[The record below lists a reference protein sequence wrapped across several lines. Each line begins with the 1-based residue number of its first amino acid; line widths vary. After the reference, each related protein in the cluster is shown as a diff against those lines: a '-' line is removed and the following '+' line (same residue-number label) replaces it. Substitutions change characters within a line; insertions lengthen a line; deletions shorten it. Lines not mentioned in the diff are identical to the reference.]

1 MPQKIIIIDDD
12 MLTRVSTADLIQSWG
27 YEVETAASFN
37 EGLKIVNEA
46 VPDIAIIDL
55 RLPDGDGMELLSLI
69 REQHPQVDAVILTG
83 HASIDS
89 AIDAIKKGA
98 ENYLEKPCDPNRLLV
113 TLQKIA
119 EKKDMRS
126 EIVTLRRQLQ
136 KMGAFGALIGKARP
150 MQRLYTLIE
159 RVATSDVPVF
169 ITGESGSGKE
179 LVAQTI
185 HNLSKRRR
193 ERFLAINCG
202 AVPPTLIE
210 NELFGHERGAFT
222 GAEQRQEGYFEM
234 ADNGSIFLD
243 EITEMPPDLQVKL
256 LRVLEQSKF
265 RRIGGRQEIEID
277 VRIISATNRDPFKAI
292 EEHKLREDLYYRL
305 NVFPIHVPPLRE
317 RLDDIPLLASYFLEL
332 LNEKEGNNITSIEPD
347 ALQALQQHLWPGNV
361 RELRNVINRA
371 YILASSNTITV
382 SALPDELKPQS
393 ATRPRPKVLE
403 IPIGLTLEEIQRRVI
418 AATLEF
424 VSGDTTKADE
434 LLGIPAKPL
443 TDIGVVND
451 GSPTVAIRVGTSIE
465 EVEKLLITKT
475 LQHNHGNKPKTAESL
490 GISLKTLYN
499 KLERY
504 EPKGEGNFYKPS

>member
-1 MPQKIIIIDDD
+1 MAQKIIIIDDD
-12 MLTRVSTADLIQSWG
+12 MLTRVSTADLIKSWG

-37 EGLKIVNEA
+37 EGLKLVNEA
-46 VPDIAIIDL
+46 VPDVAIIDL

-89 AIDAIKKGA
+89 AIEAIKKGA
-98 ENYLEKPCDPNRLLV
+98 ENYLEKPSDPNRLFV
-113 TLQKIA
+113 TLKKIA

-136 KMGAFGALIGKARP
+136 KMGAFGALIGKAKP
-150 MQRLYTLIE
+150 MQGLYTLIE
-159 RVATSDVPVF
+159 RVSMSDVPVF

-193 ERFLAINCG
+193 ERFVAINCG
-202 AVPPTLIE
+202 AVPSTLIE

-222 GAEQRQEGYFEM
+222 GADQRQPGYFEM
-234 ADNGSIFLD
+234 ADSGSIFLD

-256 LRVLEQSKF
+256 LRVLEQNKF

-277 VRIISATNRDPFKAI
+277 VRVISATNRDPFKAI

-332 LNEKEGNNITSIEPD
+332 LNEKEGKNITGFEPEV
-347 ALQALQQHLWPGNV
+347 LQALQQHSWPGNV

-371 YILASSNTITV
+371 YILAWSNTITV
-382 SALPDELKPQS
+382 GSLPDELKPQD

-403 IPIGLTLEEIQRRVI
+403 IPIGLSLEEIQKRAV
-418 AATLEF
+418 AATLEH
-424 VSGDTTKADE
+424 VSGDTSKADE
-434 LLGIPAKPL
+434 LLGTPVKFLTPAIAGNIES
-443 TDIGVVND
+443 T
-451 GSPTVAIRVGTSIE
+451 TVAIRVGTSIE
-465 EVEKLLITKT
+465 EVEKLLIAKT
-475 LQHNHGNKPKTAESL
+475 LELNQGNKPKTAESL

-504 EPKGEGNFYKPS
+504 ELKG

>member
-1 MPQKIIIIDDD
+1 MAQKIIIIDDD
-12 MLTRVSTADLIQSWG
+12 MLTRVSTADLIKSWG

-37 EGLKIVNEA
+37 EGLKLINEA
-46 VPDIAIIDL
+46 VPDVAIIDL

-89 AIDAIKKGA
+89 AIEAIKKGA
-98 ENYLEKPCDPNRLLV
+98 ENYLEKPSDPNRLLV
-113 TLQKIA
+113 TLKKIA

-136 KMGAFGALIGKARP
+136 KMGAFGSLIGKSKP
-150 MQRLYTLIE
+150 MQGLYTLIE
-159 RVATSDVPVF
+159 RVSMSDVPVF

-185 HNLSKRRR
+185 HNLSNRRR
-193 ERFLAINCG
+193 ERFVAINCG
-202 AVPPTLIE
+202 AVPSTLIE

-222 GAEQRQEGYFEM
+222 GADQRQEGYFEM
-234 ADNGSIFLD
+234 ADDGSIFLD
-243 EITEMPPDLQVKL
+243 EITEMSPDLQVKL
-256 LRVLEQSKF
+256 LRVLEQNKF

-277 VRIISATNRDPFKAI
+277 VRVISATNRDPFKAI

-305 NVFPIHVPPLRE
+305 NVFPIHVPSLRD
-317 RLDDIPLLASYFLEL
+317 RLDDIPLLASYFLEM
-332 LNEKEGNNITSIEPD
+332 LNEKEGKNITSFEPEV
-347 ALQALQQHLWPGNV
+347 LQALQQHSWPGNV

-371 YILASSNTITV
+371 YILAWSNTITV
-382 SALPDELKPQS
+382 GSLPNELKPQDD
-393 ATRPRPKVLE
+393 ARPRPRVLE

-418 AATLEF
+418 AATLEY
-424 VSGDTTKADE
+424 VSGDTSKADE

-443 TDIGVVND
+443 VELGAALERST
-451 GSPTVAIRVGTSIE
+451 TVAIRVGSSLE

-475 LQHNHGNKPKTAESL
+475 LELNQGNKPRTAESL

-504 EPKGEGNFYKPS
+504 EPRA

>member
-1 MPQKIIIIDDD
+1 MAQKIIIIDDD
-12 MLTRVSTADLIQSWG
+12 MLTRVSTADLIKSWG

-37 EGLKIVNEA
+37 EGLKLINEA

-98 ENYLEKPCDPNRLLV
+98 ENYLEKPSDPNRLLV
-113 TLQKIA
+113 TLKKIA

-136 KMGAFGALIGKARP
+136 KMGAFGALIGKAQA
-150 MQRLYTLIE
+150 MQKLYMLIE

-169 ITGESGSGKE
+169 VTGESGSGKE

-193 ERFLAINCG
+193 EQFVAINCG

-222 GAEQRQEGYFEM
+222 GADQRQEGYFEM
-234 ADNGSIFLD
+234 ADDGSIFLD

-277 VRIISATNRDPFKAI
+277 VRVISATNRDPFKAI

-317 RLDDIPLLASYFLEL
+317 RLDDIPLLASYFLEM
-332 LNEKEGNNITSIEPD
+332 LNEKEGKNITSIEPEV
-347 ALQALQQHLWPGNV
+347 LQALQLHSWPGNV
-361 RELRNVINRA
+361 RELRNVMNRA

-382 SALPDELKPQS
+382 SALPDELTPQN
-393 ATRPRPKVLE
+393 AARPRVRVLE

-418 AATLEF
+418 AATLEY
-424 VSGDTTKADE
+424 VSGDTSKADE

-443 TDIGVVND
+443 TEIGAVNE

-475 LQHNHGNKPKTAESL
+475 LQLNHGNKPKTAESL

-504 EPKGEGNFYKPS
+504 EPKG

>member
-1 MPQKIIIIDDD
+1 MAQKIIIIDDD
-12 MLTRVSTADLIQSWG
+12 MLTRVSTADLIKSWG
-27 YEVETAASFN
+27 YEVDTAVSFH
-37 EGLKIVNEA
+37 EGLNLVDEA
-46 VPDIAIIDL
+46 VPDVAIIDL
-55 RLPDGDGMELLSLI
+55 RLPDGDGIELLSLI
-69 REQHPQVDAVILTG
+69 REHHPQIDAVILTG

-98 ENYLEKPCDPNRLLV
+98 ENYLEKPCDPNRLFV
-113 TLQKIA
+113 TLKKIA

-136 KMGAFGALIGKARP
+136 KMGAFGALIGKAKP
-150 MQRLYTLIE
+150 MQKLYTLIE

-185 HNLSKRRR
+185 HSLSKRRR
-193 ERFLAINCG
+193 EHFVAINCG

-222 GAEQRQEGYFEM
+222 GADQRQEGYFEM
-234 ADNGSIFLD
+234 ANDGSIFLD
-243 EITEMPPDLQVKL
+243 EVTEMPPDLQVKL
-256 LRVLEQSKF
+256 LRVLEQGKF

-317 RLDDIPLLASYFLEL
+317 RLDDIPLLASYFLEMF
-332 LNEKEGNNITSIEPD
+332 NDREGKSITGIEPEV
-347 ALQALQQHLWPGNV
+347 LQALQLHSWPGNV
-361 RELRNVINRA
+361 RELRNVMNRA
-371 YILASSNTITV
+371 YILASTDTLTLS
-382 SALPDELKPQS
+382 SLPDELRPQ
-393 ATRPRPKVLE
+393 AAVRPRLRVLE
-403 IPIGLTLEEIQRRVI
+403 IPIGLTLEEIQRRVV
-418 AATLEF
+418 AATLEY
-424 VSGDTTKADE
+424 VSGNTSKADE

-443 TDIGVVND
+443 TPIGPVHD
-451 GSPTVAIRVGTSIE
+451 GSPTVAIRVGTSLE

-475 LQHNHGNKPKTAESL
+475 LELNHGNKPKTAESL

-504 EPKGEGNFYKPS
+504 ELRG